1 MKEQQI
7 KRFIEQVKSELIYKK
22 ILKSDIIYQLINIFN
37 TASVTLEKQNYSSE
51 IENPL
56 EMALEFYKEYNM
68 EYDNTIIEN
77 IQNRRIIIN
86 KNIGKSFTDT
96 KNNTTNISL
105 CGNDGDLFNIVHEL
119 AHFIDRNSIPPIIP
133 DEYWFLSETFAF
145 YIEKR
150 LENWL
155 LNKDYKDLIYT
166 RRNNRIFFENK
177 MLEAIENELYYE
189 NLYRQKGIIVESDID
204 IKKIKSI
211 IKYDVPYNIVNY
223 LLQYPLANI
232 LSNCLIDNYI
242 IQDDNQLVEK
252 CINMDLYKILEDY
265 SASTK
270 IYNYL

>member
-22 ILKSDIIYQLINIFN
+22 ILKSNIIYQLINIFN

-51 IENPL
+51 IEKPL

-68 EYDNTIIEN
+68 EYYNTIIEN

-119 AHFIDRNSIPPIIP
+119 AHFIDRNNKHPIIP

>member
-51 IENPL
+51 IEKPL

-68 EYDNTIIEN
+68 EYYNTIIEN

-119 AHFIDRNSIPPIIP
+119 VHFIDRNNKPPIIP

>member
-1 MKEQQI
+1 MIEQQI
-7 KRFIEQVKSELIYKK
+7 KRFIEQVKSELKYKK

-37 TASVTLEKQNYSSE
+37 TANVALEKQNYSSE

-56 EMALEFYKEYNM
+56 EMALEFYKEYDM

-166 RRNNRIFFENK
+166 RRNNRMFFENK

-232 LSNCLIDNYI
+232 LSSCLINNYI

-265 SASTK
+265 SASKK